1 MTSRQRLLSYFVRP
15 DVLFILLILGILG
28 LYAEFTHTGMVFPG
42 VIGGIALLLA
52 LYGMRVLPVN
62 AVGVLLIALAVLL
75 FILEAKYTSHGVL
88 GIGGVVAMLLGA
100 LMLVRSPLTGG
111 GVSLD
116 RKSTRLNSSHGSISY
131 AVFCLKKKKLTDRV
145 SGS

>member
-1 MTSRQRLLSYFVRP
+1 
-15 DVLFILLILGILG
+15 
-28 LYAEFTHTGMVFPG
+28 MVFPG

-111 GVSLD
+111 ASAWAW
-116 RKSTRLNSSHGSISY
+116 RWE
-131 AVFCLKKKKLTDRV
+131 
-145 SGS
+145 